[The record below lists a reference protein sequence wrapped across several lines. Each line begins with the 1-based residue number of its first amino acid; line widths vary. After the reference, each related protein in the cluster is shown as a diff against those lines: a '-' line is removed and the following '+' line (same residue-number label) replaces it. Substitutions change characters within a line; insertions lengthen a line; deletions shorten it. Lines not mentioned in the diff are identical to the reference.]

1 MINKI
6 LDLGLHPLAD
16 SFLRKNQ
23 IKNEK
28 KKKLECFLNTKTN
41 KIFLKS
47 KFESNYRYN
56 NVNYSYTSSNSNL
69 SKKHWKSFYKK
80 VSTKYQIKNKKI
92 LEIGSNDGF
101 LLKLFQKNNSIL
113 GVDSSQE
120 MVKLAIKNKVPSLKN
135 TFNTKTSNQIKKK
148 YGNFDLIIANH
159 VLNHADNDLDFLSG
173 CKNLLKTDSI
183 LIIEVPYWGYQ
194 VKNYF
199 FDQIYHEHRNYYTIA
214 YFNYLQKKL
223 NLKIINLEMNNYHGK
238 SIRVFLSK
246 NNSFHNSYKNLTKLL
261 SSELNLKLNDLNTY
275 KVFQNKIQNYKKK
288 FLNKISKLP
297 NKSNLIAVGA
307 SAKGNTF
314 LNFMGLDYNVI
325 KAVTD
330 NSKFKV
336 GKYTPGSHIKIYKD
350 NFFRN
355 SDKIYAIILSWNF
368 NKMLKKKVLI
378 YNKRVKF
385 IR

>member
-1 MINKI
+1 
-6 LDLGLHPLAD
+6 
-16 SFLRKNQ
+16 
-23 IKNEK
+23 
-28 KKKLECFLNTKTN
+28 
-41 KIFLKS
+41 
-47 KFESNYRYN
+47 
-56 NVNYSYTSSNSNL
+56 
-69 SKKHWKSFYKK
+69 
-80 VSTKYQIKNKKI
+80 
-92 LEIGSNDGF
+92 
-101 LLKLFQKNNSIL
+101 
-113 GVDSSQE
+113 
-120 MVKLAIKNKVPSLKN
+120 
-135 TFNTKTSNQIKKK
+135 
-148 YGNFDLIIANH
+148 
-159 VLNHADNDLDFLSG
+159 
-173 CKNLLKTDSI
+173 
-183 LIIEVPYWGYQ
+183 
-194 VKNYF
+194 
-199 FDQIYHEHRNYYTIA
+199 
-214 YFNYLQKKL
+214 
-223 NLKIINLEMNNYHGK
+223 MNNYHGK